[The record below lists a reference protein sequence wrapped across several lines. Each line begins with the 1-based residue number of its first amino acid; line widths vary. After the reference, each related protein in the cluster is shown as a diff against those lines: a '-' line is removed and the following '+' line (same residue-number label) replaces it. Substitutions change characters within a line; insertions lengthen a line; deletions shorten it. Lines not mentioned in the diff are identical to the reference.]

1 MHHRQFTRTTLQLG
15 FATYVAA
22 AATAHACWEE
32 AASRYQVS
40 SKLLYAIARTESA
53 LNPQAIGRNS
63 NGTRDIGLMQINS
76 AWLPT
81 LSGFGISERDLYE
94 PCTSIH
100 VGAWILAGNIQRL
113 GYTWDAVGAYNTPNP
128 KLARTYI
135 DKVRRH
141 LHLERHHD
149 QAPLHTPSVFTAR
162 VSNAAA
168 SR

>member
-1 MHHRQFTRTTLQLG
+1 MRFTI
-15 FATYVAA
+15 AA
-22 AATAHACWEE
+22 LCCTFSTAQACWEE
-32 AASRYQVS
+32 AAVRYQVS
-40 SKLLYAIARTESA
+40 STLLYAIARTESG
-53 LNPQAIGRNS
+53 LNPSAIGSNS

-76 AWLPT
+76 AWLPA
-81 LSGFGISERDLYE
+81 LSRYGISERDLFE

-128 KLARTYI
+128 KLALTYI

-141 LHLERHHD
+141 LHNDR
-149 QAPLHTPSVFTAR
+149 PTPHTPSVFTAR
-162 VSNAAA
+162 VSTAAA